1 MKKSLVNKVLLGLVV
16 SGNVIWGGAAVH
28 AEDTEQQFFL
38 DEIVVTAT
46 RTPVKEFD
54 ANANISVVTKEEI
67 EKIIMQMSAK
77 LLGMYKG

>member
-38 DEIVVTAT
+38 DEH
-46 RTPVKEFD
+46 
-54 ANANISVVTKEEI
+54 
-67 EKIIMQMSAK
+67 
-77 LLGMYKG
+77 LLKNLMPMPILV